1 MRFLPI
7 LVLVAGCGASRPG
20 PEVPAGE
27 QAFDDLSRD
36 ELNLLALRLDL
47 PLFWAA
53 DADGDRSVDAG
64 EVRELLF
71 YPSEGRWVSD
81 GELTPQFVAAYDAM
95 VRAKSAPPPES
106 VRERLLLHELGTAAI
121 AVVETDLRSLPE
133 EHRQFAE
140 RMLAV
145 ARLIDAL
152 YAKQVGMAALAARLE
167 GASAPSRSVFR
178 RNWGP
183 ECLSPAME
191 RNTACSAIEGAPK
204 RYVDV
209 YPETLQRQDGFC
221 AAIEA
226 RPDGEALLDPF
237 VAVRER
243 NGAPVPVPYH
253 EVYGAEMTAI
263 AAELDAAAGAL
274 ADPNEESLRVYL
286 RAAAASFRSNDWL
299 AADEAWSRMNAESS
313 RWYLRVAPDETY
325 WDPCSRKAGFHLT
338 LALVDRASLEWQ
350 RLLTPFQDDME
361 RAIASLNERVYTAR
375 DVSFHMPDFIAIA
388 INAGDDRTA
397 FGATIGQSLPNW
409 GRVAD
414 EGWRRTVAMANLYT
428 DADSEA
434 RRRQVAESLFTTGS
448 LAHYSASSEPGLMST
463 VLHEAT
469 HNLGPSHDH
478 RLNGRDDARRA
489 QGADRR
495 ALLPRVPR
503 GPRRDHARA
512 RERDVPRLVDLG
524 ARARVGGHVHR
535 GRPAQTVQPALG
547 RADRLAPRA
556 RRADVRRRPACG
568 ERARQGLVRDRP
580 RATPRGLRRPHA
592 RGDPDHG
599 DAGSPG
605 RRVARRALRRRHHR
619 AARRGLRALRPHPPP
634 ELRLLLRTLTVE
646 GPASLRNMPSLTP
659 CTQCDRHVRSSDP
672 TCPFCGAAAPAPRA
686 PRRAGR
692 ISRAAFFAG
701 AVAAA
706 ACSDSRDP
714 PRDSGP
720 RVDSARVDAARP
732 DAARADAARGDGG
745 RDAGEDAGDIPMPY
759 GAPPRRARLA

>member
-478 RLNGRDDARRA
+478 RLNGRTNSDAFGGELATMLEELKA
-489 QGADRR
+489 QTGALFYLEFLV
-495 ALLPRVPR
+495 AR
-503 GPRRDHARA
+503 GAIT
-512 RERDVPRLVDLG
+512 RERANETFLDSLIWAL
-524 ARARVGGHVHR
+524 GHVSEGMYTADGQRKPYSQLSAVQIGWLLEHGALTFDA
-535 GRPAQTVQPALG
+535 GRPAANARDRGSFAIDLG
-547 RADRLAPRA
+547 RLPAASEGLMREVIRITATQD
-556 RRADVRRRPACG
+556 RPAA
-568 ERARQGLVRDRP
+568 ESL
-580 RATPRGLRRPHA
+580 
-592 RGDPDHG
+592 
-599 DAGSPG
+599 
-605 RRVARRALRRRHHR
+605 
-619 AARRGLRALRPHPPP
+619 AARYVDGTIVPHVVVS
-634 ELRLLLRTLTVE
+634 ERY
-646 GPASLRNMPSLTP
+646 
-659 CTQCDRHVRSSDP
+659 
-672 TCPFCGAAAPAPRA
+672 
-686 PRRAGR
+686 GR
-692 ISRAAFFAG
+692 I
-701 AVAAA
+701 
-706 ACSDSRDP
+706 
-714 PRDSGP
+714 PRQSFVYSFV
-720 RVDSARVDAARP
+720 R
-732 DAARADAARGDGG
+732 
-745 RDAGEDAGDIPMPY
+745 
-759 GAPPRRARLA
+759 